1 MKQTSQMWRYTLLI
15 PLLFC
20 LLTASGQWKKKG
32 YTEWSEEDARKLLQ
46 DSPWA
51 KKTEIFFRSGPDPL
65 KPDMN
70 PSSGMPGYPNPPLST
85 PIGRRPPGQTI
96 TLYVQFISAKPVLE
110 AYRRAKLTDSEEI
123 VKQVESLNSSGE
135 QYMIISVVAKPRLF
149 KLSKEDVLKTFLEID
164 GKQRVYPKDHL
175 RIGVN
180 TNAFVFPRIVDA
192 KPIMMS
198 EAIELRFHTS
208 LRKELIVV
216 KVGEEDK
223 QVQIE
228 DIDVK
233 FKARDMVFEGK
244 PDY

>member
-1 MKQTSQMWRYTLLI
+1 
-15 PLLFC
+15 
-20 LLTASGQWKKKG
+20 
-32 YTEWSEEDARKLLQ
+32 
-46 DSPWA
+46 
-51 KKTEIFFRSGPDPL
+51 
-65 KPDMN
+65 
-70 PSSGMPGYPNPPLST
+70 
-85 PIGRRPPGQTI
+85 
-96 TLYVQFISAKPVLE
+96 LYVQFISAKPVLE